1 MFNIVCIF
9 QDTQPDQD
17 VKLLVNRLVE
27 ICHDVINLPNDI
39 QIEFRK
45 LDPNEYGQ
53 TSLNPRYKN
62 RITIN
67 SDLSLS
73 EIVKPIIHELC
84 HMSQLHENRLYKHRD
99 ETYIWEGKKYK
110 LKSAMTYQDYR
121 NLPWELDVEE
131 KEKVLYKKIL
141 DDMGSKQCL

>member
-1 MFNIVCIF
+1 MLNIVYIF
-9 QDTQPDQD
+9 QDTQPDENI
-17 VKLLVNRLVE
+17 KSLSKRLVE
-27 ICHDVINLPNDI
+27 LCHNQINLPNDI

-110 LKSAMTYQDYR
+110 LKSNMTYQDYR
-121 NLPWELDVEE
+121 NLPWELDVAE
-131 KEKVLYKKIL
+131 KEQKLYSVILGKI
-141 DDMGSKQCL
+141 